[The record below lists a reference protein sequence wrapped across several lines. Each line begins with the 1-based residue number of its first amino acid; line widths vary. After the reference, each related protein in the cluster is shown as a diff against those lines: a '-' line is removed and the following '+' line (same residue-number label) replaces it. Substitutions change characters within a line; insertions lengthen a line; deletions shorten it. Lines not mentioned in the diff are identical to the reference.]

1 MEKDEARLNYFKEL
15 RESGLTKLFEEDVRI
30 FFGGIVSSTRNPM
43 NKEKLLEFY
52 QKNKFQRFS
61 TRKTA
66 DASEDSHELIQLFR
80 FLK

>member
-43 NKEKLLEFY
+43 NKEKLLEIF
-52 QKNKFQRFS
+52 K
-61 TRKTA
+61 
-66 DASEDSHELIQLFR
+66 
-80 FLK
+80 